1 LLSAVVELKKPRK
14 ERLLLYI
21 LTGPDDFS
29 RSESL
34 AEIKRGLGDPTLLSA
49 NTTMLEGRQ
58 LTLDELRNACETV
71 PFLSEK
77 RLVIVEGLLERFEP
91 KSRSSRKKNASQAS
105 NQKAEYKLWAS
116 YLNSILESTI
126 LVLVDDRLDN
136 RNPLRNELSG
146 KATVKSFPL
155 LNKTKLR
162 QWIEKRVPEEGG
174 KGILPQAADLLAKL
188 VGSNL
193 WSMQHEISKLLLFTS
208 GRPIEVEDVKKLVG
222 NTQQASVFA
231 MIDAIL
237 ESEVGV
243 AEQSLQQLLARGA
256 APAYL
261 MVMLTRQIRMIARVK
276 ELKAQGKSETE
287 IQARLGLTSEYAFRK
302 TLEQASRFP
311 AERIRGTY
319 RRLLETDLAI
329 KTGQYDGELALNIL
343 TAELCHR
350 TRK

>member
-1 LLSAVVELKKPRK
+1 M
-14 ERLLLYI
+14 LYV

-29 RSESL
+29 RSEAL
-34 AEIKRGLGDPTLLSA
+34 NEIKKDLGDPTLLSA

-77 RLVIVEGLLERFEP
+77 RLVIIEGLLERFEP
-91 KSRSSRKKNASQAS
+91 KSRSGRKKNASQADG
-105 NQKAEYKLWAS
+105 QKAGHKLWVT
-116 YLNSILESTI
+116 YLNSIPESTI
-126 LVLVDDRLDN
+126 LVLVDGRLDS

-146 KATVKSFPL
+146 KATVKPFPL
-155 LNKTKLR
+155 LNKTRLH
-162 QWIEKRVPEEGG
+162 QWIEKRVQEERGR
-174 KGILPQAADLLAKL
+174 GISPQATDLLTKL

-193 WSMQHEISKLLLFTS
+193 WSMQHEIKKLLLFTS
-208 GRPIEVEDVKKLVG
+208 GRPIEEEDVRKLVG
-222 NTQQASVFA
+222 STQQASVFA

-237 ESEVGV
+237 ESKVGI
-243 AEQSLQQLLARGA
+243 AEQSLQQLLDRGA

-287 IQARLGLTSEYAFRK
+287 IQNRLGLTSEYAFRK
-302 TLEQASRFP
+302 TLEQANRFP
-311 AERIRGTY
+311 VERIGEAY

-329 KTGQYDGELALNIL
+329 KTGQCDGELALNIL
-343 TAELCHR
+343 TAELCQR
-350 TRK
+350 ARKQINPA

>member
-1 LLSAVVELKKPRK
+1 M
-14 ERLLLYI
+14 YI

-34 AEIKRGLGDPTLLSA
+34 AEIKKGLGDPTMLTA
-49 NTTMLEGRQ
+49 NTTVLEGRQ
-58 LTLDELRNACETV
+58 LTLDELRNVCETV

-77 RLVIVEGLLERFEP
+77 RLVIVGGLLERFEP
-91 KSRSSRKKNASQAS
+91 KGRSSRKKNAIADK
-105 NQKAEYKLWAS
+105 QKAEYKLWAG
-116 YLNSILESTI
+116 YLNNIPESTI

-136 RNPLRNELSG
+136 RNPLRNELSA

-155 LNKTKLR
+155 LNRTRLR
-162 QWIEKRVPEEGG
+162 QWIEKQVPEEGG
-174 KGILPQAADLLAKL
+174 SGISPQAADLLVKL

-193 WSMQHEISKLLLFTS
+193 WSMQHEITKLLLFTS
-208 GRPIEVEDVKKLVG
+208 GRLIEAEDVKKLVA

-243 AEQSLQQLLARGA
+243 AEQSLQQLLDRGA

-276 ELKAQGKSETE
+276 ELKAQGKSEAE
-287 IQARLGLTSEYAFRK
+287 IQNRLGLTSEYAFRK
-302 TLEQASRFP
+302 TLEQAGRFP
-311 AERIRGTY
+311 PERIRGAY
-319 RRLLETDLAI
+319 RSLLETDLAI
-329 KTGQYDGELALNIL
+329 KTGQYNGELALNIL
-343 TAELCHR
+343 TAELCQR
-350 TRK
+350 ARK